1 VSRDSHRDRYV
12 QPGTLVPSGADAGVF
27 DHEDY
32 GATGSSG
39 AVDYSAGDDEGLAG
53 IELDGLVFEIDEELA
68 FDGEEELVVIVVLVP
83 VVFAFDNADAD
94 DGVVDHAKGL
104 VEPHVFFCVGDVDID
119 DFEREMEDVEPGF
132 VREGGSGGHGE
143 SPCRED
149 SRGEEVTFPGGSARA
164 SQEGVARLLFRSWP
178 EARGRDAIERM

>member
-1 VSRDSHRDRYV
+1 
-12 QPGTLVPSGADAGVF
+12 
-27 DHEDY
+27 
-32 GATGSSG
+32 
-39 AVDYSAGDDEGLAG
+39 VDYSARDDDGVAG
-53 IELDGLVFEIDEELA
+53 VELDGFVFEVDEELA
-68 FDGEEELVVIVVLVP
+68 FHREEEFVIVVVLVP

-94 DGVVDHAKGL
+94 DGVVDLAKGL
-104 VEPHVFFCVGDVDID
+104 VEPLVVFCVGDVDID

-143 SPCRED
+143 SPCGED